1 MAQFLLTE
9 YLGLPTLC
17 SIISDI
23 SSTILQIL
31 VPILLQISWIFQ
43 NTPNFCNLMVLKGVM
58 DKKPK
63 KIRHWNIC
71 HFEPTLIFNLFWGW
85 AFSTFFL
92 IIWFK
97 STKMKFRPYYTMELV
112 QKLMKKTSKYLI
124 YSPLTEKVLTEWP
137 CIRQQYSIFFFFHI
151 K

>member
-9 YLGLPTLC
+9 FLGLPTLG

-43 NTPNFCNLMVLKGVM
+43 NTPNIYNLMVLKGVM

-63 KIRHWNIC
+63 KSDIGKYAILSQPWN
-71 HFEPTLIFNLFWGW
+71 L
-85 AFSTFFL
+85 TFF
-92 IIWFK
+92 
-97 STKMKFRPYYTMELV
+97 ED
-112 QKLMKKTSKYLI
+112 
-124 YSPLTEKVLTEWP
+124 E
-137 CIRQQYSIFFFFHI
+137 IFQLFS
-151 K
+151 